1 MADRFCG
8 SSTNV
13 PRSIMALLMR
23 SARLASR
30 TTGAL
35 PMRAALR
42 ASAPSRT
49 QPRRWNQQAAAES
62 HIFDETD
69 AMRRQLLYRS
79 KQRGVRGFEHGI
91 ASVIRQLRPNW
102 YGSCRLARDGHHAG
116 QLGARLTPDT
126 PHRPTQERTAA

>member
-79 KQRGVRGFEHGI
+79 KQRGERPASTTRSRVLRAPYVDMRVRVSTQ
-91 ASVIRQLRPNW
+91 A
-102 YGSCRLARDGHHAG
+102 GSRWTLCSATGRE
-116 QLGARLTPDT
+116 TT
-126 PHRPTQERTAA
+126 WHRWTWQT